1 MSGRSPI
8 PKTPPAPGT
17 PPRTEIPPA
26 LRWRARSGLRVV
38 AIPSPALPVVSVR
51 LVLPSAGASADPAGA
66 PGTASL
72 VTALI
77 GEGTQEHDPDAL
89 NEIIDAL
96 GVALEAHASHDVA
109 EVSLS
114 SLPEVLDEA
123 LPLLAEVARSPSF
136 PDDQVDRARGEVL
149 DALEARSDDP
159 GTVADD
165 TAAASVFGPDHPYG
179 RPVDG
184 TREGVADLT
193 PSDLRDFHAARY
205 RPEGAVLLVAG
216 PIEEFALRPL
226 VDRAFAEWSGSMP
239 PPAAPKCGKVS
250 GREVRREW
258 DGGQAEIRLATAGIP
273 RTSERWIT
281 AAVTNYLLGGST
293 ITGRLGAN
301 LREEKGWTYG
311 AGSALNPA
319 RGAGIWMA
327 ATAVEATVANEAVR
341 VMLEEVRRLGSEPVT
356 AYELRT
362 AQDALVLSL
371 ARAFETVEART
382 ARFASI
388 DVFGLEED
396 YWERLTHRVRAV
408 SAADVREMARTLLDP
423 DRLIRVVVGAPQ

>member
-1 MSGRSPI
+1 MRVRSPV
-8 PKTPPAPGT
+8 PTTPPAPGT
-17 PPRTEIPPA
+17 PSRTEIPRVI
-26 LRWRARSGLRVV
+26 RWRARCGLRVV

-51 LVLPSAGASADPAGA
+51 LVLPSAGASADPADA

-77 GEGTQEHDPDAL
+77 GEGTQEHDPDTL

-123 LPLLAEVARSPSF
+123 LPLLAEVAGSPSF

-149 DALEARSDDP
+149 DALAARSDDP

-165 TAAASVFGPDHPYG
+165 TAAASVFGLDHPYG

-184 TREGVADLT
+184 TPEGVAGLT
-193 PSDLRDFHAARY
+193 PSDLRGFHAARY

-216 PIEEFALRPL
+216 PVEEPLLRPL
-226 VDRAFAEWSGSMP
+226 VDRAFAGWSGSA
-239 PPAAPKCGKVS
+239 PAPVAPDAGRTE
-250 GREVRREW
+250 GRELRREW
-258 DGGQAEIRLATAGIP
+258 TGGQAEIRLATAGIP
-273 RTSERWIT
+273 RTSDRWIS

-311 AGSALNPA
+311 AGSAFNPA
-319 RGAGIWMA
+319 RGSGIWMA
-327 ATAVEATVANEAVR
+327 STAVEASVANEAVR
-341 VMLEEVRRLGSEPVT
+341 EMMEEVRRLGSEPVT

-382 ARFASI
+382 ARFASV

-396 YWERLTHRVRAV
+396 YWERLTDNVRAV
-408 SAADVREMARTLLDP
+408 SPTEVRETARTLLGP
-423 DRLIRVVVGAPQ
+423 DRLVRVVVGAPG